1 MTSVTISAVDEMMMG
16 LSNLELSPLETT
28 QKFFLE
34 GNWTYKGNATLLA
47 SFGNFRDLSRVGRVK
62 QLNDIWRQILE
73 SNTMESGK
81 SEVLYFHGSPGL
93 GKTCLLREIFSK
105 KVGDYR
111 PEFEAEVKALKVL
124 VLDFNRSACI
134 EAKNF
139 KDVLNEHANLFALS
153 RLFYVTF
160 AEQDIF
166 AWDSFLRAVVGLI
179 RKGYSDTLT
188 TLMKARI
195 KTITKNIRCV
205 VLVDEIMK
213 TFEIG
218 HTFSEKVRSSVC
230 KWVDDG
236 ICHVI
241 LFLCLD
247 ASFITSEVTVSGRVV
262 TAVTTLPLLEHLHS
276 IAILKNKIK
285 VNFVDDGGGHFDK
298 GVIFNQLATISGGHP
313 RSLEYIIDE
322 CNKYPY
328 SILKIDFML
337 VMKAAATKLCSACTD
352 TKDWKRLFVYVM
364 LARTVK
370 KDAKLGDENSEVLKS
385 LVTRGVLI
393 DSFEDGSDSFIPT
406 VPELFLHKWLLK
418 AGNDSLD
425 SDERRYL
432 DEILRLRSC
441 FTPIKFEVFHS
452 SWEKLMRRVR
462 KSAPDEYS
470 RIPLNKLYYNT
481 LRDNAAAAASCLVD
495 GQSIL
500 KEILYDSNSRV
511 TLTPNI
517 IYNPQSAENPGW
529 DRLLTMEAF
538 PLAEKSISKK
548 RFIIPVFLENKF
560 SGDDAKTAFSLSDV
574 KESHTHCMTFLQ
586 ERVSFSDIFHF

>member
-1 MTSVTISAVDEMMMG
+1 
-16 LSNLELSPLETT
+16 
-28 QKFFLE
+28 
-34 GNWTYKGNATLLA
+34 
-47 SFGNFRDLSRVGRVK
+47 
-62 QLNDIWRQILE
+62 
-73 SNTMESGK
+73 MESGK
-81 SEVLYFHGSPGL
+81 SEILYFHGSPGL
-93 GKTCLLREIFSK
+93 GKTYLLREIFSK
-105 KVGDYR
+105 KAGDY
-111 PEFEAEVKALKVL
+111 PSEFEAEVKALKVL

-134 EAKNF
+134 EAKIF

-166 AWDSFLRAVVGLI
+166 AWDSFLRAVVELI
-179 RKGYSDTLT
+179 RQGYSDTLT

-218 HTFSEKVRSSVC
+218 PTFSEQVRSSVC
-230 KWVDDG
+230 KWIDDG
-236 ICHVI
+236 ICNVI
-241 LFLCLD
+241 LFSSLD
-247 ASFITSEVTVSGRVV
+247 ASFITSEATASGRAV

-276 IAILKNKIK
+276 IEILKENIK
-285 VNFVDDGGGHFDK
+285 VNFVDDGGGLIDN
-298 GVIFNQLATISGGHP
+298 GVVFNQLAMISGGHP

-322 CNKYPY
+322 CNKHRY
-328 SILKIDFML
+328 SVLKIDLML
-337 VMKAAATKLCSACTD
+337 AMKAAATKLCSACAD

-364 LARTVK
+364 LARSVK
-370 KDAKLGDENSEVLKS
+370 KVAKLGDENSETLKS

-418 AGNDSLD
+418 AGDDSLD

-441 FTPIKFEVFHS
+441 FTAIKFKVFHS
-452 SWEKLMRRVR
+452 SWEKLMRHVR
-462 KSAPDEYS
+462 ESVPNEYS
-470 RIPLNKLYYNT
+470 SIPLNKLYYNT

-495 GQSIL
+495 GLSIL
-500 KEILYDSNSRV
+500 QEIPYNGNSMI

-517 IYNPQSAENPGW
+517 IYNPQSPENPGW
-529 DRLLTMEAF
+529 DQLLTMEAF
-538 PLAEKSISKK
+538 PLAEKTKSKK
-548 RFIIPVFLENKF
+548 RFIIPVFIQNKF
-560 SGDDAKTAFSLSDV
+560 SGDDAKTTLSILDV
-574 KESHTHCMTFLQ
+574 KKSHSHCMKFIQ
-586 ERVSFSDIFHF
+586 ERVSLADGFHFLSRKGKWFLKSSNFFCCWFPNAILILTLFRTLRPMSYFVQM